1 MLLPRVR
8 QACRSRVLGIRS
20 VGHSGQQQLRMQYV
34 TVGTAYLSG
43 HFLPVWLCSQVSP
56 PRSRGDDN
64 GRLVEP
70 SQLYALTSEA
80 LYFLPLNLLHRALP
94 AGSDTIASPT
104 APPGSSAQTGRGPT
118 RKSPTPRPGV
128 NGRYRYL
135 WLALRTPPCGI
146 FVSRICR
153 PKTPTPRPG
162 SGSVPRREA
171 PERSQGEW
179 RAQRATVKQRKSK
192 WAATPSSGGAG
203 MGSARLASVKPATRK
218 TPRATPRRERPPSA
232 GMASPQPMPI
242 S

>member
-1 MLLPRVR
+1 MPQPRAWNSQRGPQRPTTASDAVCHRRNRLPLWSLSTGLAVF
-8 QACRSRVLGIRS
+8 AGIA
-20 VGHSGQQQLRMQYV
+20 
-34 TVGTAYLSG
+34 TAQ
-43 HFLPVWLCSQVSP
+43 P
-56 PRSRGDDN
+56 GDDN

-94 AGSDTIASPT
+94 AGSDTMASPT

-162 SGSVPRREA
+162 SGSVPRRRPPSA
-171 PERSQGEW
+171 
-179 RAQRATVKQRKSK
+179 RKENGARNGRPSNSVNPNGPR
-192 WAATPSSGGAG
+192 TPSSGGAG

-218 TPRATPRRERPPSA
+218 TPRATPRRERPPPA